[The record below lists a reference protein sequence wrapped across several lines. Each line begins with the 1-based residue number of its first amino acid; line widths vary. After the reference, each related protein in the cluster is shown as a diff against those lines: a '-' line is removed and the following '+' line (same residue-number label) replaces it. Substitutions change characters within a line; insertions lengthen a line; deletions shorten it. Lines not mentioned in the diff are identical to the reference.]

1 VTKNT
6 GNEKTARKPGQPG
19 REAYDLKGF
28 ESGCL
33 RAIRPTKERKGKCV
47 VWLCRCEESLGG
59 CGKYHRTTSVNLRR
73 RQVKSCGCGRG
84 GISVSLRQREMYGTV
99 ERNQYIKEALEAGT
113 RNTYE
118 LAMELGISRQRVC
131 SIANNMGVSPKE
143 ARKKHMEE
151 RLEAARQRQAAA
163 VEKMDEDERREREED
178 DDEDQSEEGSDEEE

>member
-1 VTKNT
+1 
-6 GNEKTARKPGQPG
+6 
-19 REAYDLKGF
+19 
-28 ESGCL
+28 
-33 RAIRPTKERKGKCV
+33 
-47 VWLCRCEESLGG
+47 
-59 CGKYHRTTSVNLRR
+59 
-73 RQVKSCGCGRG
+73 
-84 GISVSLRQREMYGTV
+84 VSLRQREMYGTV

-163 VEKMDEDERREREED
+163 VEKMDEDERRERKED